1 MKKKNFKKIG
11 ALLAA
16 MVMAAAVTVTMA
28 GCGGGGEPAPEQGST
43 DTQITE
49 NLGTSASVQVVQVD
63 TKGVVPKEHL
73 VVETEYGEVNLTGI
87 DLEKPMI
94 ALTFDDGP
102 GKGTEKILRVLQ
114 EHGAKATFFELGSNV
129 ENYPEM
135 TKKLADA
142 GMQVA
147 SHTYSHPDL
156 AELSA
161 EDIKDQHSKTESA
174 VKAAAGTNI
183 TAMRVPYGSVDD
195 TVKSNT
201 QYPIILWSIDT
212 LDWSSRDAAA
222 ICNSVYNVTV
232 EDGDIL
238 LFHDIYDSTAD
249 AIEILVPYL
258 KNQGFQLVTV
268 DQMFAAKEVKLAK
281 GGVYSDACGY

>member
-28 GCGGGGEPAPEQGST
+28 GCGGGSEPAPEQGDS
-43 DTQITE
+43 E
-49 NLGTSASVQVVQVD
+49 NQGTAASVQVVQVD

-102 GKGTEKILRVLQ
+102 GSGTEKILRVLQ
-114 EHGAKATFFELGSNV
+114 ENNAKATFFELGSNV

-147 SHTYSHPDL
+147 SHTYSHMDL
-156 AELSA
+156 SELSA
-161 EDIKDQHSKTESA
+161 EDIKDQHSKTENA
-174 VKAAAGTNI
+174 VKAAAGVDI

-212 LDWSSRDAAA
+212 LDWSSRDATA

-281 GGVYSDACGY
+281 GGVYSDACAY

>member
-1 MKKKNFKKIG
+1 MKKQRWKKIG

-28 GCGGGGEPAPEQGST
+28 GCGGGEAPAPEQT
-43 DTQITE
+43 DSETQAVE
-49 NLGTSASVQVVQVD
+49 NNGTAPSVAVINVD

-102 GKGTEKILRVLQ
+102 GAGTGKILRVLQ
-114 EHGAKATFFELGSNV
+114 ENNAKATFFELGSNV
-129 ENYPEM
+129 ENNPEM
-135 TKKLADA
+135 TKQLADA

-156 AELSA
+156 AELSV
-161 EDIKDQHSKTESA
+161 EDMKEQYSKTENA
-174 VKAAAGTNI
+174 VKAAAGTTI
-183 TAMRVPYGSVDD
+183 TAVRAPYGSYDD
-195 TVKSNT
+195 EVKANT
-201 QYPIILWSIDT
+201 QYPIILWSVDT
-212 LDWSSRDAAA
+212 LDWSSRDTNA
-222 ICNSVYNVTV
+222 ICDSVYSAGVG
-232 EDGDIL
+232 DGDIL
-238 LFHDIYDSTAD
+238 LFHDIYETTAD

-258 KNQGFQLVTV
+258 QDQGFQLVTV
-268 DQMFAAKEVKLAK
+268 DQLFAAKEIKLEK
-281 GGVYSDACGY
+281 GGVYSQA